1 MALIVVLA
9 LATTSVFIALAGASH
24 RDLRDGND
32 SRGRLDVRSVKSF
45 GEAKKPGWRIVTIAR
60 WNIKEMQDRG
70 FALVNL
76 DTFGNPRF
84 DYYALIGSNGSRMK
98 ATLWRDRVSK
108 RDRRVSK
115 LAVWRADSRSVS
127 ARVPLSKMKRGS
139 KRLEYRW
146 YVITLYTNH
155 KCKQVCI
162 DRIPNRGAI
171 RDPNGRKP
179 PTPTVSPTPTV
190 TPTESP

>member
-9 LATTSVFIALAGASH
+9 LVTSSVFIVLAGASH

-45 GEAKKPGWRIVTIAR
+45 GGVKKPGWHIVTIAR
-60 WNIKEMQDRG
+60 WNAKEMQDRG

-76 DTFGNPRF
+76 DTFGNSRF
-84 DYYALIGSNGSRMK
+84 DYYALIGSNGSKMK
-98 ATLWRDRVSK
+98 GTLWRDRVSK

-115 LAVWRADSRSVS
+115 LVVWRADRRSVS
-127 ARVPLSKMKRGS
+127 TRVPLSKMKRAN

-146 YVITLYTNH
+146 YVITLHTNH

-162 DRIPNRGAI
+162 DRIPNQGAI
-171 RDPNGRKP
+171 SDPNGRKP
-179 PTPTVSPTPTV
+179 PTPTPTI